1 METAPVRS
9 VTSPLPDLQMMP
21 KSHMYEITQ
30 ARPNEE
36 EEEEE
41 EDAFVRPFF
50 SGRSTLFVGRGR
62 ECVHG

>member
-36 EEEEE
+36 EE
-41 EDAFVRPFF
+41 DAFVRPFF
-50 SGRSTLFVGRGR
+50 SGRSALFVGRGR